1 MKQVISCYWAIY
13 FNDSLQ
19 MIRKINTYTKTYS
32 SQDVSE
38 LTVSKNNSPM
48 YYLQLKILIALIFI
62 SIFNP
67 LIAQDFPADWLNLPE
82 SNEYSPTLSYDGRTM
97 IFESDRSGHWKLY
110 EVKKQAG
117 EKWSKPR
124 YITEINDVIDRRKF
138 IGGSFIS
145 YDGNYLFF
153 TTDAKGGQGGMDIW
167 MSERNGSRWSPPAPL
182 EGKINTIHYEG
193 FPSLS
198 PDGKTLYFMRDTKI
212 GDPTDKGRFYVFTAQ
227 KNEDGTWDEAGLM
240 DGPINAYPVEC
251 PRILPDGQSMVFAS
265 KRPDSVGGFDLYIIR
280 KNENQS
286 WDLPQSMNQLNSLAD
301 ENCFTTDA
309 EGSRYFF
316 TRSAMTQDDIYFAE
330 MTREEEQLATIRLLG
345 RVYNA
350 ATSELLP
357 ATVTLSNKDN
367 QKNLQVLQVSNGT
380 FKTYLERGIDISME
394 ASCTGFLANSIDINL
409 KSPELNLDDSTRQRM
424 SLSELMEEI
433 ALDEK
438 DAEKMEKYLRLNQES
453 NEKMLKEYTNTLFL
467 NDVKEKGTKG
477 KNLKEREALKKEVEL
492 VKEENIKLKEDAE
505 LLHLEAVTGMYEIL
519 YRNLDNYRVEGV
531 ENISQPAL
539 FQEQEAQNDWKA
551 GQVYRDK
558 QYASSSTKRFEE
570 FRTTAYN
577 YEESALRKIYLAY
590 EYYFQYLNFNK
601 NEISRDIY
609 LTPLKVDVVVV
620 LQNINFD
627 LNKYELREDAMT
639 ELNQVLELLYEN
651 PDIRLE
657 ISAHTD
663 DIGSEDYNSKLSQQ
677 RADAVVA
684 YLVSKNI
691 DQNRLE
697 GKGYGFRKPLVPND
711 SEYNRFLNRRV
722 EFKVIE

>member
-1 MKQVISCYWAIY
+1 
-13 FNDSLQ
+13 
-19 MIRKINTYTKTYS
+19 MIRTINTYTKTYS
-32 SQDVSE
+32 FLDLSE
-38 LTVSKNNSPM
+38 LTDRKNNYPM
-48 YYLQLKILIALIFI
+48 NCLQIKTLITLVFI
-62 SIFNP
+62 WIFNP
-67 LIAQDFPADWLNLPE
+67 INAQDFPADWLNLPE

-117 EKWSKPR
+117 EKWSQPR
-124 YITEINDVIDRRKF
+124 YISEINDAIGRRIF
-138 IGGSFIS
+138 VGGSFIS

-153 TTDAKGGQGGMDIW
+153 TTDASGGQGGMDIW

-182 EGKINTIHYEG
+182 EGKINTSQYEG

-198 PDGKTLYFMRDTKI
+198 PDGKTLYFMRDTKADGS
-212 GDPTDKGRFYVFTAQ
+212 GDKSRFYIFTAEQ
-227 KNEDGTWDEAGLM
+227 NKEGLWEEPVFM
-240 DGPINAYPVEC
+240 DGPINDYPVES

-265 KRPDSVGGFDLYIIR
+265 KRPDSAGGFDLYIIR
-280 KNENQS
+280 KKENQS
-286 WDLPQSMNQLNSLAD
+286 WDLPQSIKQLNSPAD

-309 EGSRYFF
+309 EGSRYYFA
-316 TRSAMTQDDIYFAE
+316 RSTSTLDDIYYLE
-330 MTREEEQLATIRLLG
+330 LNREEENLATIRLLG
-345 RVYNA
+345 RVFNA
-350 ATSELLP
+350 ETSELLP

-367 QKNLQVLQVSNGT
+367 PKNLQILQVSNGT

-394 ASCTGFLANSIDINL
+394 ASCPGFLANSIDINL

-424 SLSELMEEI
+424 SLTELMEEI
-433 ALDEK
+433 ALGEK
-438 DAEKMEKYLRLNQES
+438 DAEKMEKFLRIYQEAKD
-453 NEKMLKEYTNTLFL
+453 KMLKEYTNSLFL
-467 NDVKEKGTKG
+467 ADVKAKGTKG
-477 KNLKEREALKKEVEL
+477 KTTQERETLRSEVET
-492 VKEENIKLKEDAE
+492 VKEENIRLKDDAE
-505 LLHLEAVTGMYEIL
+505 RLHLEAVTGMYEIL
-519 YRNLDNYRVEGV
+519 LRNLDNYRVDGV

-570 FRTTAYN
+570 FRTTAFN
-577 YEESALRKIYLAY
+577 YEENALRKIYLAY

-620 LQNINFD
+620 LKDIHFD
-627 LNKYELREDAMT
+627 VNKYELNDEARSS
-639 ELNQVLELLYEN
+639 LNQVLELLYEN
-651 PDIRLE
+651 PDVRLE

-663 DIGSEDYNSKLSQQ
+663 DLGSEEYNVKLSQQ

-691 DQNRLE
+691 DKSRLE

-722 EFKVIE
+722 EFKVIKGL